1 MIFLLT
7 VIIWCGIYLFNVMK
21 KFDSDDAQE
30 RPWAYDHT
38 TAMGAGI
45 GFIFHLFV
53 AVIVGTVLQVVI

>member
-1 MIFLLT
+1 
-7 VIIWCGIYLFNVMK
+7 MK
-21 KFDSDDAQE
+21 EFDSDDAQE